1 MNPILAVR
9 GLRKTFGGLV
19 AVDDLHFEV
28 PRERIFSIIGPNG
41 AGKSTVFDLLT
52 RVQDADAGN
61 VVGDAGDLTKLA
73 THEVVGLGIA
83 RTFQH
88 SQLIETASVRA
99 NVAIGCNR
107 FRYGGLALALLRT
120 TRYRQ
125 EQQDEDASV
134 DAVLDLMNLASCS
147 DAAVS
152 TASTLVRQL
161 TSIAMALAAKPKLLL
176 LDEPMGGLVESE
188 VQQLI
193 ETLKAIQRSGVTII
207 LIEHRMSAVMSLSD
221 LVLVLNFGRRIAM
234 GTPAEIQNDPKVI
247 DAYLG
252 TRRAA

>member
-1 MNPILAVR
+1 MNHILAVR

-19 AVDDLHFEV
+19 AVDDVHFEV

-41 AGKSTVFDLLT
+41 AGKSTLFDLLT
-52 RVQDADAGN
+52 RVQDSDAGN

-73 THEVVGLGIA
+73 THDIVRLGIA

-99 NVAIGCNR
+99 NVAIGCTR
-107 FRYGGLALALLRT
+107 FRSGRLSSAVLRT
-120 TRYRQ
+120 ARYRQ
-125 EQQDEDASV
+125 EQQAEDTSV
-134 DAVLDLMNLASCS
+134 DEVLDLMNLTSCS

-193 ETLKAIQRSGVTII
+193 EKLKAIQRSGITII

-221 LVLVLNFGRRIAM
+221 LVLVLNFGRRIAL
-234 GTPAEIQNDPKVI
+234 GTPGEIQSDPKVI